1 MINKAQAVAAK
12 HGDIFYHRE
21 LTNAD
26 GTPLRARVSG
36 VCKTWVKQPEKFKL
50 PMKHGLRACF
60 YITEQNS
67 IDWCIT
73 PCAAVVEC
81 P

>member
-1 MINKAQAVAAK
+1 MINKQQAVDAK
-12 HGDIFYHRE
+12 HGDIFYHRSQR
-21 LTNAD
+21 NAD

-60 YITEQNS
+60 YITEDDTL
-67 IDWCIT
+67 DWCT
-73 PCAAVVEC
+73 TETAALVER